1 MNEVFYSSIFGELTK
16 QVQIRIDAA
25 SELRK
30 RLFDQNIYERF
41 LDWDTPTVGLNFEE
55 LIGSYN
61 LSVAAA
67 TLDSK
72 GKEPIMGTEGLET
85 IKQKVLTHQMSY
97 SMPIEEYRKVLQI
110 LDSRMLSDSAK
121 TQQLINL
128 MWNNVT
134 KVVNSVQSKLD
145 IIFLGALSN
154 KGVFTF
160 DASNNPEGGVR
171 GTIDYKMPSENI
183 ATAKTLWT
191 DGNKDTVDTLED
203 IQAILDA
210 AQDKVTFDRILLSQK
225 RLSYILRNK
234 KMKLAVFGS
243 DKSSTPLLLANLNEF
258 MRSNGF
264 PTFEVIRRMTRIQDN
279 GKLTEYSP
287 WNDKNLV
294 FVPAGKLGVIKN
306 AYADNELRQEP
317 GVKSSPIVEDAFR
330 NIEATDNTR
339 TVASYM
345 NPKSRQAVTF
355 GLGYRGRLFYAD
367 VAYKYDFYKSD
378 FYMFDDVA
386 LQATKVTNE
395 RHQLLLTLGVHF

>member
-1 MNEVFYSSIFGELTK
+1 MNGVFYSSIFGELTK

-317 GVKSSPIVEDAFR
+317 DVTYSNYGRIRISQWGKGE
-330 NIEATDNTR
+330 TDNSNGVEFTKAQSLSLPVITEINGIYSL
-339 TVASYM
+339 TVES
-345 NPKSRQAVTF
+345 
-355 GLGYRGRLFYAD
+355 
-367 VAYKYDFYKSD
+367 
-378 FYMFDDVA
+378 
-386 LQATKVTNE
+386 
-395 RHQLLLTLGVHF
+395 